1 MNMNLKNLY
10 GTFLEK
16 GNSPEA
22 FIANV
27 IYERYGKDRK
37 KMLQGHYNIINGGPK
52 HYWSPCSV
60 RFAEWQMKTIIVTP
74 KNNDRIKEIDIVDL
88 PFYA

>member
-1 MNMNLKNLY
+1 MTMNLKNLY

-27 IYERYGKDRK
+27 IYERYGKNRK
-37 KMLQGHYNIINGGPK
+37 KMLQGLYNIINGGPK

-60 RFAEWQMKTIIVTP
+60 RFAEWQMETIIVTLE
-74 KNNDRIKEIDIVDL
+74 NNDRIKDIDIVDL